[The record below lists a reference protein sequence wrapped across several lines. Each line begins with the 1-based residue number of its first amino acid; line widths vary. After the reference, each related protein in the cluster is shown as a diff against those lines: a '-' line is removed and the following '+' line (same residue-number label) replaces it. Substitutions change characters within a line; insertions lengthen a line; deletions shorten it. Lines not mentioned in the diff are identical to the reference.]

1 MKFMQKIVSA
11 GFVASLV
18 FTGVATTPIFSSIFS
33 TNAYAQTSSQTS
45 SAKSRVDQ
53 AKAQGLVGEQLD
65 GYIGFVTPGISAD
78 IRAAV
83 NEINI
88 KRKSIFTKTARA
100 KKVSVA
106 TIAGLTGEKL
116 TTKAKPGEKIKLGDG
131 SWRVVGRV
139 AG

>member
-1 MKFMQKIVSA
+1 MRFMQKTLSA
-11 GFVASLV
+11 VFVASLA
-18 FTGVATTPIFSSIFS
+18 FTGVATTTIFNTIFS
-33 TNAYAQTSSQTS
+33 TSAYAQTV

-53 AKAQGLVGEQLD
+53 AKAEGLVGEQLD
-65 GYIGFVTPGISAD
+65 GYIGFVTQDISAD

-116 TTKAKPGEKIKLGDG
+116 TAKAKPGEKIKLGDG